1 MPASNQQTTLR
12 DCGYPQV
19 GCYTL
24 HGSLTSPYK
33 AGFLTSASSLPFPFS
48 YYVQWDNE
56 KSLLC
61 YSDRIAQD
69 LHLIPSSDCYADNNL
84 HFICSIWNYTD
95 IIITRC
101 QFAVNNPHNILSNF
115 YHFMYSGKRSVL
127 LLFFCGFFSVTE
139 VFDVVIPLAPLN
151 LAYLLLFT
159 PFTAAL
165 LFFCI
170 CPILN
175 YIFRPVFRQIQAKQ
189 PKEDFL

>member
-33 AGFLTSASSLPFPFS
+33 AGFLTSGSSLPFPFS

-56 KSLLC
+56 RSLLC

-101 QFAVNNPHNILSNF
+101 QLAVNNLHNICQIFIILC
-115 YHFMYSGKRSVL
+115 YYSRRSQQHCFFSAYVLYWIIFSVL
-127 LLFFCGFFSVTE
+127 CSDRYRPGNQRRIFYDSG
-139 VFDVVIPLAPLN
+139 
-151 LAYLLLFT
+151 Y
-159 PFTAAL
+159 
-165 LFFCI
+165 
-170 CPILN
+170 CPAHLSQWI
-175 YIFRPVFRQIQAKQ
+175 
-189 PKEDFL
+189 

>member
-1 MPASNQQTTLR
+1 MSASNQQTTLR

-33 AGFLTSASSLPFPFS
+33 AGFLTSGSSLAFPFS

-56 KSLLC
+56 GSLLC

-69 LHLIPSSDCYADNNL
+69 SHLIPSSGCYADYSQ

-115 YHFMYSGKRSVL
+115 YHFMYSGKLSVL
-127 LLFFCGFFSVTE
+127 LLFFYYCFSVI
-139 VFDVVIPLAPLN
+139 V
-151 LAYLLLFT
+151 LF
-159 PFTAAL
+159 
-165 LFFCI
+165 
-170 CPILN
+170 
-175 YIFRPVFRQIQAKQ
+175 
-189 PKEDFL
+189 

>member
-101 QFAVNNPHNILSNF
+101 QFAVNNPHNISQIFIILCIQENALFCYCFSAFHIGNF
-115 YHFMYSGKRSVL
+115 VESIHH
-127 LLFFCGFFSVTE
+127 
-139 VFDVVIPLAPLN
+139 
-151 LAYLLLFT
+151 
-159 PFTAAL
+159 
-165 LFFCI
+165 I
-170 CPILN
+170 CYCSLPMS
-175 YIFRPVFRQIQAKQ
+175 FP
-189 PKEDFL
+189 

>member
-33 AGFLTSASSLPFPFS
+33 AGFLTSGSSLPFPFS

-56 KSLLC
+56 RSLLC

-101 QFAVNNPHNILSNF
+101 QLAVNNLHNICQIFIILC
-115 YHFMYSGKRSVL
+115 YYSRRSQQH
-127 LLFFCGFFSVTE
+127 CFFS
-139 VFDVVIPLAPLN
+139 
-151 LAYLLLFT
+151 AYVL
-159 PFTAAL
+159 
-165 LFFCI
+165 
-170 CPILN
+170 
-175 YIFRPVFRQIQAKQ
+175 Y
-189 PKEDFL
+189 

>member
-115 YHFMYSGKRSVL
+115 YHFM
-127 LLFFCGFFSVTE
+127 
-139 VFDVVIPLAPLN
+139 
-151 LAYLLLFT
+151 LLFT

-175 YIFRPVFRQIQAKQ
+175 YIFRPVFRQIQARQ

>member
-1 MPASNQQTTLR
+1 MSASNQQTTLR

-33 AGFLTSASSLPFPFS
+33 AGFLTSGSSLPFPFS

-95 IIITRC
+95 IIITLPFSDVNHFQYIC
-101 QFAVNNPHNILSNF
+101 QFFIKYPETLSTLHGNWYFFNPFCLFSFPESVRNNRL
-115 YHFMYSGKRSVL
+115 
-127 LLFFCGFFSVTE
+127 
-139 VFDVVIPLAPLN
+139 
-151 LAYLLLFT
+151 
-159 PFTAAL
+159 
-165 LFFCI
+165 
-170 CPILN
+170 
-175 YIFRPVFRQIQAKQ
+175 
-189 PKEDFL
+189 

>member
-1 MPASNQQTTLR
+1 MPASKQQTTLR

-33 AGFLTSASSLPFPFS
+33 AGFLTSGSSLPFPFS

-69 LHLIPSSDCYADNNL
+69 LHLIPSPDCYADNNL

-95 IIITRC
+95 IIIAPSSVDVNYFSYIC
-101 QFAVNNPHNILSNF
+101 HFFIKLHCHFYLSLLSVKNAVPNLEQIRFPACFLSV
-115 YHFMYSGKRSVL
+115 S
-127 LLFFCGFFSVTE
+127 
-139 VFDVVIPLAPLN
+139 PL
-151 LAYLLLFT
+151 Y
-159 PFTAAL
+159 
-165 LFFCI
+165 
-170 CPILN
+170 
-175 YIFRPVFRQIQAKQ
+175 
-189 PKEDFL
+189 

>member
-101 QFAVNNPHNILSNF
+101 QFAVNNPHNICQIFIILCYCSL
-115 YHFMYSGKRSVL
+115 RSQEH
-127 LLFFCGFFSVTE
+127 CFFS
-139 VFDVVIPLAPLN
+139 
-151 LAYLLLFT
+151 AYVL
-159 PFTAAL
+159 
-165 LFFCI
+165 
-170 CPILN
+170 
-175 YIFRPVFRQIQAKQ
+175 Y
-189 PKEDFL
+189 

>member
-33 AGFLTSASSLPFPFS
+33 AGFLTSGSSLAFPFS

-56 KSLLC
+56 GSLLC

-101 QFAVNNPHNILSNF
+101 QFAVNNLHNICQIFIILCILENSLFCYCFSAFHIGNF
-115 YHFMYSGKRSVL
+115 VESIHQICYCSLRSQQH
-127 LLFFCGFFSVTE
+127 CFFS
-139 VFDVVIPLAPLN
+139 
-151 LAYLLLFT
+151 AYVL
-159 PFTAAL
+159 
-165 LFFCI
+165 
-170 CPILN
+170 
-175 YIFRPVFRQIQAKQ
+175 Y
-189 PKEDFL
+189 

>member
-1 MPASNQQTTLR
+1 MPASNQQTTLWVADTLSWLLHFTRKFNLAILSRFPGSRLIAPLSFSCYGTMDLR
-12 DCGYPQV
+12 D
-19 GCYTL
+19 L
-24 HGSLTSPYK
+24 
-33 AGFLTSASSLPFPFS
+33 
-48 YYVQWDNE
+48 
-56 KSLLC
+56 LLC

-101 QFAVNNPHNILSNF
+101 QFAVNNLHNILSNF
-115 YHFMYSGKRSVL
+115 YHFM
-127 LLFFCGFFSVTE
+127 
-139 VFDVVIPLAPLN
+139 
-151 LAYLLLFT
+151 LLFT

-175 YIFRPVFRQIQAKQ
+175 YIFRPVFRQIQARQ